1 MKHTALLFSV
11 ISMLSLF
18 SCTGS
23 NEHDNTTKTQDSL
36 TVDPP
41 IVDTIKTKNY
51 YISTYYAACLS
62 KHLPCE
68 CVVDNGN
75 AYQVISIKKDDPKNF
90 TGYDRYSDVDGF
102 SRVEEV
108 EGKYNVYR
116 QVEDPKPY
124 FTYRIIDDT
133 VYLNKNG
140 KEYKY
145 INYYPTEYNEE
156 ITTFTYMYNHYR
168 LVEMLK
174 TKGFDIK
181 EKLGYSDSTAFFC
194 SSDMDYHNL
203 LFQYSKDKDDWFIE
217 EDARNFYIYKW
228 TDTVKMKRL
237 NYEDYPKQLLY
248 TIKK

>member
-18 SCTGS
+18 SCSSS
-23 NEHDNTTKTQDSL
+23 NEHDTTTKTQDSP
-36 TVDPP
+36 TVAPL

-51 YISTYYAACLS
+51 FISTYYAACLS

-75 AYQVISIKKDDPKNF
+75 AYQVISIKKDDLKNF
-90 TGYDRYSDVDGF
+90 TGYDRYSDVDVF
-102 SRVEEV
+102 SNAKEV
-108 EGKYNVYR
+108 SGSFSVYKY
-116 QVEDPKPY
+116 DTDTIPY
-124 FTYRIIDDT
+124 FSYRVVDDT
-133 VYLNKNG
+133 VYLNKSG

-145 INYYPTEYNEE
+145 INYYPTEYNED
-156 ITTFTYMYNHYR
+156 IVSFISKYNYHR

-181 EKLGYSDSTAFFC
+181 EKLEYSDSTAFFC
-194 SSDMDYHNL
+194 SSDLDYHNL
-203 LFQYSKDKDDWFIE
+203 LFQYNKDKDAWFIE

-228 TDTVKMKRL
+228 TDRWKHAS
-237 NYEDYPKQLLY
+237 YEEYPKQLLY